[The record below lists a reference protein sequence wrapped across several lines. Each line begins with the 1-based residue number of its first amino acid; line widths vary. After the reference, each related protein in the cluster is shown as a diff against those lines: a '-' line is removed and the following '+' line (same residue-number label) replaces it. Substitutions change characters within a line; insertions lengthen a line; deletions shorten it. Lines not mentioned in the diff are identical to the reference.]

1 MPKPVAVGSRSEQDG
16 ASENGEAH
24 SKLQTERKTV
34 EKQQYDREVKRLARV
49 ISSAAR
55 CIPKAK
61 PFQIAFGW
69 VLSIALDLWCKSL
82 RMRGV
87 PMNEK
92 GSVIWDY

>member
-1 MPKPVAVGSRSEQDG
+1 M
-16 ASENGEAH
+16 
-24 SKLQTERKTV
+24 

-49 ISSAAR
+49 ISLAAR
-55 CIPKAK
+55 HVPNAK

-92 GSVIWDY
+92 GSVIWN